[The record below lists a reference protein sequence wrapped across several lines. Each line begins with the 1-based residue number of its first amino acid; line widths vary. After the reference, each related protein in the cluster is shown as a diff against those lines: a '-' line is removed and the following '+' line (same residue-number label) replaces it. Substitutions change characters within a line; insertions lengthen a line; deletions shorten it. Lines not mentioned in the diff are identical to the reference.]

1 MVSVR
6 WWEREVAGFNLEEKN
21 ADDDLNLELG
31 LQPWS
36 SLPEPVMM
44 FTCSYCP
51 RKFHSSQA
59 LGGHQNAHKLERSLA
74 MQRRELAL
82 AIREKTDGFGSTSNG
97 GVNDRKKLAVEIDLS
112 LRL

>member
-1 MVSVR
+1 M
-6 WWEREVAGFNLEEKN
+6 ELGLKK

-36 SLPEPVMM
+36 LPEPVMM
-44 FTCSYCP
+44 FSCSYCP

-59 LGGHQNAHKLERSLA
+59 LGGHQNAHKRERSLT
-74 MQRRELAL
+74 MRRRELAL
-82 AIREKTDGFGSTSNG
+82 AMSEKTDGLGD
-97 GVNDRKKLAVEIDLS
+97 DRKKLAVEIDLS